1 MSLNASED
9 RLGGSH
15 LLRKSANMEK
25 AGMRLPT
32 REDLRG
38 KSVRLSAVD
47 DDGEPVEMEMDAAD
61 AWKDTQEK
69 LATYR
74 KLQRVMHDGTD

>member
-1 MSLNASED
+1 MILTASEE
-9 RLGGSH
+9 RLGGSR
-15 LLRKSANMEK
+15 LLRKSANTEK
-25 AGMRLPT
+25 SGMRVPT

-38 KSVRLSAVD
+38 KTVRLSAVD

-74 KLQRVMHDGTD
+74 KLQRAMHDGND